1 MHPMPSLHQPTPQER
16 LAISRKAL
24 VRHMTRD
31 DTPAAGHESQPYE
44 IGDDSGVTTGRSGFW
59 TSALARAT
67 RTWWRNQPV
76 SVAFGVAKP
85 VLGRYA
91 ERQPFK
97 LLSIAAVAGAAVVL
111 IRPWRLVSVGG
122 LVLAAVKSA
131 AVPGVLMS
139 LFAAREDGKSA
150 SKPQEPS
157 PSSPSTY

>member
-1 MHPMPSLHQPTPQER
+1 MSSIHQPTPQER
-16 LAISRKAL
+16 LTISRKAL

-31 DTPAAGHESQPYE
+31 DTPAVGHESRPYQ
-44 IGDDSGVTTGRSGFW
+44 IGDESGVPTVKSGFW
-59 TSALARAT
+59 ASALARAVQ
-67 RTWWRNQPV
+67 TWWRNQPI

-91 ERQPFK
+91 ERQPLK
-97 LLSIAAVAGAAVVL
+97 LLGIAAVAGAAVVL

-139 LFAAREDGKSA
+139 LFAAREDGKPA
-150 SKPQEPS
+150 SQPQEPS
-157 PSSPSTY
+157 PSSQPTETL

>member
-1 MHPMPSLHQPTPQER
+1 MSSSHQPTPQER

-31 DTPAAGHESQPYE
+31 DAPVPDPESRPYE
-44 IGDDSGVTTGRSGFW
+44 IGDEAGVKTGRSGFW

-67 RTWWRNQPV
+67 KTWWRNQPV
-76 SVAFGVAKP
+76 SVAFGVARP

-97 LLSIAAVAGAAVVL
+97 LLGIAAVAGAALVL

-122 LVLAAVKSA
+122 LVFAAMKSA

-139 LFAAREDGKSA
+139 LFAGREDDQPGSQ
-150 SKPQEPS
+150 PQDPR
-157 PSSPSTY
+157 SSI

>member
-1 MHPMPSLHQPTPQER
+1 
-16 LAISRKAL
+16 
-24 VRHMTRD
+24 
-31 DTPAAGHESQPYE
+31 
-44 IGDDSGVTTGRSGFW
+44 
-59 TSALARAT
+59 LARAVQ
-67 RTWWRNQPV
+67 TWWRNQPV

-97 LLSIAAVAGAAVVL
+97 LLGVAAVAGAAIVL

-139 LFAAREDGKSA
+139 LFAAREDGKPDSQPE
-150 SKPQEPS
+150 KPGPS
-157 PSSPSTY
+157 R

>member
-1 MHPMPSLHQPTPQER
+1 M
-16 LAISRKAL
+16 SRKAL

-44 IGDDSGVTTGRSGFW
+44 IGDESGVAPARSGFW
-59 TSALARAT
+59 ASALARAVQ
-67 RTWWRNQPV
+67 TWWRNQPA

-97 LLSIAAVAGAAVVL
+97 LLGVAAVAGAALVL
-111 IRPWRLVSVGG
+111 LRPWRLVSVGG
-122 LVLAAVKSA
+122 LALAAVKSA

-139 LFAAREDGKSA
+139 LFAAREDGKPGNQDQ
-150 SKPQEPS
+150 KHG
-157 PSSPSTY
+157 PSS

>member
-1 MHPMPSLHQPTPQER
+1 MHPMSSTHQPTPQER

-31 DTPAAGHESQPYE
+31 DTPAVDHESRPYE
-44 IGDDSGVTTGRSGFW
+44 IGDESGVTSGRSGFW

-67 RTWWRNQPV
+67 QTWWRNQPV

-97 LLSIAAVAGAAVVL
+97 LLVIAAVAGAAVVL

-131 AVPGVLMS
+131 AVPGVIMS
-139 LFAAREDGKSA
+139 LFAARENGKPA
-150 SKPQEPS
+150 GQPQESS
-157 PSSPSTY
+157 PSSPLTH